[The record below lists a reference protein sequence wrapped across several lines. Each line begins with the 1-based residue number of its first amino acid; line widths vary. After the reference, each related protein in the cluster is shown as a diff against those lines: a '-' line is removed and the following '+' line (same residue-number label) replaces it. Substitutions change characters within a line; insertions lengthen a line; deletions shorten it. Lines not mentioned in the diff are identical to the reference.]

1 MVSRKPIAQ
10 EVESVETEDRLPEW
24 KQQSI
29 DRSLQAAR
37 SRATER
43 SDRFVASAIAI
54 MDQRGGLDFTVQ
66 DVVDHSR
73 MSIRTF
79 YKFFAS
85 KDDLLVAVHQT
96 ILASELVP
104 RLRKYCDAETD
115 PVRRLKAYIQG
126 MYDLTSRPGDS
137 VQRALTTFRNR
148 LAETRPEDLY
158 RAYRP
163 HFELVAELV
172 QDAAAA
178 GELKTN
184 LPPDILAY
192 LFYQAVLAVVHA
204 RILSPY
210 DIDVTP
216 DQLWLFCSEG
226 IGAVP
231 ASTKST
237 PKRSSPKRSTTRSR

>member
-1 MVSRKPIAQ
+1 VASRKPTTQ
-10 EVESVETEDRLPEW
+10 EIEPVDVDDGLPEW
-24 KQQSI
+24 KKQSV

-43 SDRFVASAIAI
+43 SDRFVASAIEL
-54 MDQRGGLDFTVQ
+54 MEQRGGLDFTVQ

-79 YKFFAS
+79 YNFFAS
-85 KDDLLVAVHQT
+85 KDDLLVAVHET
-96 ILASELVP
+96 ILATELVP
-104 RLRKYCDAETD
+104 RLRKFSDAETD
-115 PVRRLKAYIQG
+115 PVRRIRAYIQG
-126 MYDLTSRPGDS
+126 MYDLTSRPGSS

-163 HFELVAELV
+163 HFELVLELV
-172 QDAAAA
+172 RDAAAA

-184 LPPDILAY
+184 LPTDVVAY

-204 RILSPY
+204 RILSPL
-210 DIDVTP
+210 DIEITP
-216 DQLWLFCSEG
+216 DQLWLFCSSG
-226 IGAVP
+226 IGAEP
-231 ASTKST
+231 ASNT
-237 PKRSSPKRSTTRSR
+237 KRSSPKRSAARSR

>member
-1 MVSRKPIAQ
+1 MVSRKPIA
-10 EVESVETEDRLPEW
+10 EEIDRLETDERLPEW

-37 SRATER
+37 SRARER
-43 SDRFVASAIAI
+43 SDRFVASAIEI
-54 MDQRGGLDFTVQ
+54 MEQRGGLDFTVQ

-85 KDDLLVAVHQT
+85 KDDLLVAVHET

-115 PVRRLKAYIQG
+115 PVRRIQAYIQG
-126 MYDLTSRPGDS
+126 MYDLTSRPGSS

-172 QDAAAA
+172 HDAAAA
-178 GELKTN
+178 GELKTE

-204 RILSPY
+204 RILSPF
-210 DIDVTP
+210 DVEITP
-216 DQLWLFCSEG
+216 EQLWLFCSAG
-226 IGAVP
+226 IGAMP
-231 ASTKST
+231 ASNPPPSA
-237 PKRSSPKRSTTRSR
+237 PPPSGQ